1 MLYILWGEDEF
12 SMEETLHQ
20 IKSSLGDASLLS
32 TNTNV
37 MEGQKLSVNEL
48 KAVGGAMP
56 FLSPKRLV
64 IINGLLERFEPK
76 EKSGPSKKVN
86 GSGSKSDDSQ
96 LFADCIQSFPEST
109 VLILMDKIQIKKTSL
124 QKNAL
129 FNLIG
134 LHAEVKPFPLLK
146 GTKLSQWVE
155 SRVNKGGGGISRQAT
170 NLLMEIVGGDLYT
183 MSNEINKLVAF
194 THGRLIEEK
203 DIRMVVSAS
212 QEADIFTLI
221 DFIMDRQAGKAEHIL
236 HKLLQNGIMPL
247 QILVLLA
254 RQVQTIIQVKDL
266 KIQKRPVTEIQVKVG
281 VFNPFAWQKVS
292 GRAEK
297 YTLER
302 LKEIHQSLLKTDLA
316 IKTGRF
322 EGDLALNILVADLCE
337 GIVA

>member
-1 MLYILWGEDEF
+1 LLYVLWGEDEF
-12 SMEETLHQ
+12 TMEETLRE
-20 IKSSLGDASLLS
+20 IKSSLGDASLLF

-37 MEGQKLSVNEL
+37 MEGQKLSVKEL
-48 KAVGGAMP
+48 KTVGGAMP
-56 FLSPKRLV
+56 FLSTKRLV
-64 IINGLLERFEPK
+64 IINGLVERFEPAY
-76 EKSGPSKKVN
+76 KSGQPQKAKD
-86 GSGSKSDDSQ
+86 SGSKTGDSQ
-96 LFADCIQSFPEST
+96 LFADCIRSFPEST
-109 VLILMDKIQIKKTSL
+109 VLILMDKIQVRKASL

-129 FNLIG
+129 FNAIG
-134 LHAEVKPFPLLK
+134 SQAEVKQFPSLK
-146 GTKLSQWVE
+146 GTKLYQWIE

-170 NLLMEIVGGDLYT
+170 NLLIEIVGGDLHT
-183 MSNEINKLVAF
+183 MSNEIDKLVAF

-212 QEADIFTLI
+212 QEADIFRMI
-221 DFIMDRQAGKAEHIL
+221 DCIMDRQAGIAEQIL
-236 HKLLQNGIMPL
+236 QKLLQNGVVPL

-266 KIQKRPVTEIQVKVG
+266 KSQKRPVTEIQTKVG
-281 VFNPFAWQKVS
+281 IFSPFAWQKVS

-297 YTLER
+297 YSFEK

-337 GIVA
+337 GKA